1 MIPFSP
7 PRIDDKTI
15 NEVVD
20 ALKSGWITTGPKTKL
35 FEDNLAKFL
44 NTDNVVCLNSATAG
58 LQLIL
63 NYLDIKTGDEV
74 IVPAYTYC
82 ASANVII
89 HCGAKPIM
97 VDVNKND
104 FNINIQKV
112 KQAITSKTKAIIA
125 VDIGGFPID
134 YDELN
139 DLVCSPEIINLFN
152 ADSKIQEKLSRIAI
166 IADSAHSIG
175 AFYKGKRTGNQ
186 ADFTSFSFHAVKN
199 LTTAEGGAVS
209 FNLNPSFDTNKIKQ
223 EFKTSSLH
231 GQTKDA
237 FSKNQ
242 IGSWHYDVVEAGF
255 KCNMTDLQAAIG
267 LVELERYEQ
276 TLTKRK
282 YIFDKYT
289 TAFNKEEWAITPI
302 YETSEKTSSY
312 HLYLLRIKD
321 INEIKRNEII
331 VEISKHNIAVNVHYI
346 PLAMLSFYKNNGYN
360 IKDYP
365 QTYNNYECEIS
376 LPVFY
381 DLKNS
386 QIDLVIS
393 TVIKCVEKVL
403 KLR

>member
-15 NEVVD
+15 NEVID

-35 FEDNLAKFL
+35 FEENLAKFL

-63 NYLDIKTGDEV
+63 NYLGIKKGDEV

-89 HCGAKPIM
+89 HSGAKPVM
-97 VDVNKND
+97 VDVNKDD

-125 VDIGGFPID
+125 VDIGGMPID
-134 YDELN
+134 YDKL
-139 DLVCSPEIINLFN
+139 DKLVSSPEIINLFSP
-152 ADSKIQEKLSRIAI
+152 DSKIQEKLSRIAI

-175 AFYKGKRTGNQ
+175 AIYKGKRTGNQ

-199 LTTAEGGAVS
+199 LTTAEGGAVC
-209 FNLNPSFDTNKIKQ
+209 FNLGSKFDTNKIKQ
-223 EFKTSSLH
+223 EFKTNSLH

-242 IGSWHYDVVEAGF
+242 VGAWHYDVVKAGF

-267 LVELERYEQ
+267 LVELERYDQ
-276 TLTKRK
+276 TLKKRK

-289 TAFNKEEWAITPI
+289 AAFNKKEWAISPI

-312 HLYLLRIKD
+312 HLYLLRIK
-321 INEIKRNEII
+321 NTSESQRNKII
-331 VEISKHNIAVNVHYI
+331 AEISKHNIAVNVHYI

-360 IKDYP
+360 INDYP
-365 QTYNNYECEIS
+365 QTYKNYECEIS

-381 DLKNS
+381 DLEDF
-386 QIDLVIS
+386 QVDLVIN
-393 TVIKCVEKVL
+393 TVIKCVEQELEIK
-403 KLR
+403 